1 MCFNHTV
8 GHVWLCWVLSFSDHP
23 APALLSG
30 SYGALVAQ
38 LLSRRPGP
46 AAVLETWPR
55 RCPGDL
61 AQNIRG
67 RDRGSQIKG
76 REAGLVGGPN
86 FGPSSFFIKK
96 PKVFCTLISGSNF
109 GPSFG
114 HSFGEP
120 LGACLGP
127 RSGYSLGRSSGYS
140 FATLTA
146 SLVRPAGQPTSWLRY
161 GNCRYG
167 LPKVHS
173 CLK

>member
-1 MCFNHTV
+1 M
-8 GHVWLCWVLSFSDHP
+8 SFSDHP

-30 SYGALVAQ
+30 SYGAWVAQ

-46 AAVLETWPR
+46 AAVLETWPS

-167 LPKVHS
+167 LPKVPS